1 VSPLG
6 RASPWLV
13 GLLVAVVGAWGL
25 DARDLAGDEIHMLV
39 GDPLWI
45 TERAL
50 DPRGGFVGHLPWSYW
65 LRWLSISIFGEPA
78 WAWRLHALIGA
89 SLAAGLGTRIAGLR
103 LGVST
108 GVAVGLLIGL
118 GPVLAFH
125 AQESSNYA
133 WSAATGA
140 LVLGGLWSLTEG
152 RRGATVWLGAGL
164 LLGGLN
170 DFYFGFLGITAIG
183 ASLLLLRQQP
193 TRRGSLVRAWLPAS
207 LILLPAAAV
216 FVFRLTESHAGGVV
230 DVHSDPPAPSALP
243 WMLDVVWRVLRRFFC
258 SMQAGVAAGRVDAPW
273 EVVAPVITGLGMLVA
288 AARSRGRVPALV
300 LGGALSLVLIAGLAF
315 RGVTGRTL
323 PHEPRA
329 FLTLLPAL
337 ACVLAAGISRLPRPL
352 ALAGG
357 GLLALGVASPT
368 AEQMWTRS
376 TMHRDAASLAA
387 RTGPWLAEA
396 GLPLRDLELVVA
408 DGRIRDRL
416 PAVIAPMGPGVRA
429 SAHDCV
435 PERASLLVIIRNQPL
450 DGPATRLA
458 CAGEAADLTGYALL
472 ASTSLGPPEHE
483 RNAASFLMPVQLEVW
498 WAGPVPDGLPSDRP
512 VRLEP
517 TLLDGVEDDTR
528 VTVWTRPEGAGAQER
543 VAWEGRRVEAPTA
556 LELVRLDGT
565 FRFVLTPPDRDV
577 PAIGLFDP
585 LRREVQ
591 STEPRLTAPLVV
603 GDLPSRLRPL
613 RDPAWQVL
621 LRVVRLLLA
630 ALAAAAA
637 AWPGPR
643 P

>member
-1 VSPLG
+1 MSPLA
-6 RASPWLV
+6 RVSPWLV
-13 GLLVAVVGAWGL
+13 GLVVAMVGAWGL

-50 DPRGGFVGHLPWSYW
+50 DPRSGFVGHLPWSYW
-65 LRWLSISIFGEPA
+65 LRWMSLSVFGQHA
-78 WAWRLHALIGA
+78 WAWRLHALVGA
-89 SLAAGLGTRIAGLR
+89 TIAAGLGTRLAGLR
-103 LGVST
+103 LGTGS

-125 AQESSNYA
+125 AQDSSNYA

-140 LVLGGLWSLTEG
+140 LVLGGLWGLTEG
-152 RRGATVWLGAGL
+152 RRGSATWLGAGL

-170 DFYFGFLGITAIG
+170 DFYFGFLGVTALG
-183 ASLLLLRQQP
+183 ASLVLLRREP
-193 TRRGSLVRAWLPAS
+193 MIRRALVGAWLPA
-207 LILLPAAAV
+207 LLVLLPAAAV
-216 FVFRLTESHAGGVV
+216 FVFRLTESHTGGVV

-243 WMLDVVWRVLRRFFC
+243 WMVDIVWRVLRRFFC
-258 SMQAGVAAGRVDAPW
+258 GMQAGVAAGRIDAPW
-273 EVVAPVITGLGMLVA
+273 EVVAPVITGVGTMVA
-288 AARSRGRVPALV
+288 AARGRGRVPAV
-300 LGGALSLVLIAGLAF
+300 ALGATLGLLLLAGLTF
-315 RGVTGRTL
+315 RGVAGRTL

-337 ACVLAAGISRLPRPL
+337 ACVLVSGLARLPRPL
-352 ALAGG
+352 ALVGG

-368 AEQMWTRS
+368 VEQVWTRS
-376 TMHRDAASLAA
+376 TMHRDAAAVAA
-387 RTGPWLAEA
+387 RTGPWLTAA

-429 SAHDCV
+429 STHDCV
-435 PERASLLVIIRNQPL
+435 PEDASLLVVIRNQPL

-458 CAGEAADLTGYALL
+458 CTGEAADLTAYTLI
-472 ASTSLGPPEHE
+472 ASASLGPPEHE

-498 WAGPVPDGLPSDRP
+498 WPGPLPASLPSERP
-512 VRLEP
+512 FRLAP
-517 TLLDGVEDDTR
+517 TLLDGVRADTR
-528 VTVWTRPEGAGAQER
+528 VAVWTGPEGARAPER
-543 VAWEGRRVEAPTA
+543 VVWEGPLADAPTGLA
-556 LELVRLDGT
+556 LDRLDDT
-565 FRFVLTPPDRDV
+565 FRVVLTPAGRDL
-577 PAIGLFDP
+577 PAVGLFDP

-591 STEPRLTAPLVV
+591 STEPGLTAPLVV
-603 GDLPSRLRPL
+603 GDQPSRLRPL
-613 RDPAWQVL
+613 QAPTWQVL
-621 LRVVRLLLA
+621 LRVLRLLLA
-630 ALAAAAA
+630 ALSLAAA